1 MNNLHPFDIY
11 LNCMEVSGGGG
22 DATRGYGYFHMHAHL
37 YHAVI

>member
-11 LNCMEVSGGGG
+11 LNCMEVSGG
-22 DATRGYGYFHMHAHL
+22 DATRGYGDFHMHAHL